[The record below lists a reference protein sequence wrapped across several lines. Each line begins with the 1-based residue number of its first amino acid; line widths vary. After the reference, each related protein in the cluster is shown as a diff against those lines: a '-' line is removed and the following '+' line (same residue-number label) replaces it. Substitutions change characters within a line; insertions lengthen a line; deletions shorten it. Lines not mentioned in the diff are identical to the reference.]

1 MSKVYPLTHEQRPA
15 VEPSEVVWLSASAG
29 TGKTQVLSARVL
41 RLLLEEGVRPDQ
53 ILCLT
58 FTKAGATEMAARINE
73 VLARWVRLD
82 STALAKDLLA
92 IGADHGP
99 DTVARARKLFAAVLD
114 CPGGGLRIDTIHAFA
129 QWLLAAFPN
138 EAGLL
143 PGVRAME
150 DRDKDLLLRE
160 VLADLLLAAER
171 TNDAATLDALAR
183 LSVRMGPDKVPAW
196 LLRCAAARDAWVG
209 PGGWQPP
216 MRDGVLRLLG
226 LSADAGPQ
234 DLLDLCSDGVF
245 DTDALQCCLAAY
257 SAWTAPTGV
266 KVSAMIRDWLESG
279 PEDRLAGLAALHKEL
294 FTKEGQVKNLKSL
307 VKLESAIEDA
317 GFSVLDSSLAVQ
329 ERKTLLELVDFLVP
343 ALEVGRKFA
352 LAWDE
357 AKARAGFIDFDD
369 QIRQAA
375 ELLTRS
381 ALSEWIRYKLDRQ
394 FDHILV
400 DEAQDTNAAQWQIIG
415 ALTDEFFA
423 GQGARDDRLR
433 TLFVVGDYKQAIF
446 RFQGTS
452 PENFAQAKAR
462 VATMMRDAADNLAE
476 QRGGGTARELRDL
489 DLGQSFRTAAS
500 ILEFVDKAI
509 GQIGHDGLG
518 LSERPAPHK
527 GEDRP
532 GQVTLWQVVGGKG
545 ENGDNGEAGEGE
557 AADEGAEGWL
567 SRGDRQMA
575 DKIAKQVSD
584 WLDHGFPLVK
594 GEAAGTARRA
604 TAGDV
609 MVLVRKRKE
618 LAGLIVARLHA
629 AGVPVAGVDRL
640 RLATPLAVRDLI
652 AALRFAVQPHDDLN
666 LANLLVSPLLGW
678 SQDDLLRW
686 GWRPEGVGLFD
697 HLRQSRGQGEVD
709 RTWHQ
714 LGELLRIADYEPPR
728 ALLHWILTG
737 PWQGRKRLVAR
748 LGTEAN
754 DPIDELLNAAGA
766 YAANEVPSLTG
777 FIRWFDAGTS
787 ELKREAGKSR
797 DEVRVMTVHGSKG
810 LQAPIVI
817 LADAADNPTR
827 GRGSPVELE
836 DGLSGKV
843 IPLPTLTKAE
853 LVGGIDAVVAA
864 NTKAEMEEHWRLLY
878 VAMTRAE
885 EALFIGG
892 ALTSKE
898 TAPHDDS
905 WYAQLAALFDE
916 ADKLEDPRW
925 GHIMTYG
932 QAPQIAAPAKSGSGG
947 ELPLLPAWLE
957 RPVAPEPRP
966 PRPLA
971 PSSLGEDLATDPPF
985 PPGAGQAA
993 ARGVLLHK
1001 LLERLPELPPAE
1013 RKAAAEAWLARN
1025 GSDFSAPDRAEM
1037 VASALAVLA
1046 EPAWADLF
1054 APGALAEV
1062 PIAATVGGQVV
1073 VGTIDRMVLLPDRI
1087 RLIDFKTARRP
1098 PESLD
1103 AVPVAILRQMA
1114 AYAAALEAAYPG
1126 RRIEAALL
1134 YTQTPR
1140 LIALPD
1146 DLLAVHKQAL
1156 RGGEESF

>member
-1 MSKVYPLTHEQRPA
+1 MSRVFPLTHEQRPA

-82 STALAKDLLA
+82 DTQLFTELEA
-92 IGADHGP
+92 IGAPSQPEDR
-99 DTVARARKLFAAVLD
+99 ARARKLFAAVLD

-143 PGVRAME
+143 PGVKAME
-150 DRDKDLLLRE
+150 DRDRDLLLRE

-183 LSVRMGPDKVPAW
+183 LSVRMGPDKVPGW
-196 LLRCAAARDAWVG
+196 LLRCAAAREAWEG
-209 PGGWQPP
+209 TTGWQPP
-216 MRDGVLRLLG
+216 MKDGVYRLLG
-226 LSADAGPQ
+226 LPADAGPD

-245 DTDALQCCLAAY
+245 DTDALECCLSAY
-257 SAWTAPTGV
+257 AGWKTATSA
-266 KVSAMIRDWLESG
+266 KVIPLIRDWLESG
-279 PEDRLAGLAALHKEL
+279 PAERLASLDALHKEL
-294 FTKEGQVKNLKSL
+294 FTKEGLAKNRQSL
-307 VKLESAIEDA
+307 SKLESSFEEAADA
-317 GFSVLDSSLAVQ
+317 VLLSSVAVQ
-329 ERKTLLELVDFLVP
+329 ERRALLDLAEFLVP
-343 ALEVGRKFA
+343 ALELGRKFA
-352 LAWDE
+352 IAWDE

-375 ELLTRS
+375 ALLTRS
-381 ALSEWIRYKLDRQ
+381 ELSEWIRYKLDRQ

-423 GQGARDDRLR
+423 GRGARDDKLR

-452 PENFAQAKAR
+452 PENFARAKAR
-462 VATMMRDAADNLAE
+462 VDDMMRDAAANLAE
-476 QRGGGTARELRDL
+476 QRGGGAGRTLRDL
-489 DLGQSFRTAAS
+489 DLGQSFRTARA

-509 GQIGHDGLG
+509 GEVGHEGLG
-518 LSERPAPHK
+518 LTTPPEPHV
-527 GEDRP
+527 GQDRP
-532 GQVTLWQVVGGKG
+532 GQVTLWRVLGG
-545 ENGDNGEAGEGE
+545 ESASGDEGE
-557 AADEGAEGWL
+557 PADEGAEGWL

-575 DKIAKQVSD
+575 DRIARQVHD
-584 WLDHGFPLVK
+584 WVHNGFPLVK
-594 GEAAGTARRA
+594 GEAEGKARRA

-640 RLATPLAVRDLI
+640 RLATPLAVRDLM
-652 AALRFAVQPHDDLN
+652 AAVRFAVQPHDELN
-666 LANLLVSPLLGW
+666 LACLLVSPLIGW

-686 GWRPEGVGLFD
+686 GWRKDKIGLYE
-697 HLRQSRGQGEVD
+697 HLRNSRGVPEVD

-817 LADAADNPTR
+817 LADAADNPAR
-827 GRGSPVELE
+827 SRGSPVELE
-836 DGLSGKV
+836 DPLSGKV
-843 IPLPTLTKAE
+843 IPLPGLPQSQQLGRIAE
-853 LVGGIDAVVAA
+853 VIAA

-892 ALTSKE
+892 ALTAREK
-898 TAPHDDS
+898 APHADS
-905 WYAQLAALFDE
+905 WYARLAGLFDE
-916 ADKLEDPRW
+916 ADWIEDPRW
-925 GHIMTYG
+925 GATVTYG
-932 QAPQIAAPAKSGSGG
+932 AAPQVPAPPKSGEGG

-957 RPVAPEPRP
+957 RPVAAEPRP

-1001 LLERLPELPPAE
+1001 LLERLPELPVSE
-1013 RKAAAEAWLARN
+1013 RKAAAEAWLAKN
-1025 GSDFSAPDRAEM
+1025 GGDFTAPERADM
-1037 VASALAVLA
+1037 IRSALAVLA

-1073 VGTIDRMVLLPDRI
+1073 VGTIDRMTILPDRI

-1103 AVPVAILRQMA
+1103 AVPVSILRQMA

-1134 YTQTPR
+1134 YTQVPR

-1146 DLLAVHKQAL
+1146 ELLNVHKQAL
-1156 RGGEESF
+1156 LAAQESF